1 MPSARHLNHAGHGI
15 RSEERGVRAPR
26 FDMVDV
32 FGRRPAE
39 IEKPAGVIEGHAIE
53 QHVVVAALT
62 AANEK
67 RREA

>member
-1 MPSARHLNHAGHGI
+1 
-15 RSEERGVRAPR
+15 
-26 FDMVDV
+26 MVDV